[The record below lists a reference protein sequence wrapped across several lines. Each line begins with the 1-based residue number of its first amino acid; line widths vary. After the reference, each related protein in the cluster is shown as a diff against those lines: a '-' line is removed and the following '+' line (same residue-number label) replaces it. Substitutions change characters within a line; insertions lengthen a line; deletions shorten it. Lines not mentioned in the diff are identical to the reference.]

1 MKVHVFTP
9 VLGLYEGLP
18 VSDFGPLVLRLLA
31 LPLLAFIASF
41 SLSLSLSP
49 LRGPGAGRPW
59 PNPNSA
65 NSVSTQVG
73 GGGCSLLG
81 VGGVPRCRVVP
92 VPRLEVSRGVGC
104 SRIPPDASKEKPI
117 CKGRFGSSTLDPSGA
132 LQKLG
137 CELGAGLR
145 ALSMKGLLPASSS
158 LAGQAFSTQRREL
171 EGGSVQTVQGRRPGG
186 GAKLSLSC
194 P

>member
-18 VSDFGPLVLRLLA
+18 VSDFGPLVLPLLA
-31 LPLLAFIASF
+31 LPMLAFIASF

-73 GGGCSLLG
+73 GGGVPFAKGGWGSTVQG
-81 VGGVPRCRVVP
+81 GSRPQVGGVT
-92 VPRLEVSRGVGC
+92 
-104 SRIPPDASKEKPI
+104 
-117 CKGRFGSSTLDPSGA
+117 GSGMQQDST
-132 LQKLG
+132 
-137 CELGAGLR
+137 
-145 ALSMKGLLPASSS
+145 
-158 LAGQAFSTQRREL
+158 
-171 EGGSVQTVQGRRPGG
+171 
-186 GAKLSLSC
+186 
-194 P
+194 